1 MNVDNVD
8 NVESTWRIKLC
19 ATAKKWRNFV
29 YYRKKYEKST
39 KYYVNQFCIKNPHA
53 IRI

>member
-1 MNVDNVD
+1 MEDKIMCNR
-8 NVESTWRIKLC
+8 E
-19 ATAKKWRNFV
+19 KWRNFI

>member
-1 MNVDNVD
+1 MEDKIMCNR
-8 NVESTWRIKLC
+8 E
-19 ATAKKWRNFV
+19 KWRNFV

-53 IRI
+53 IRIQKCV